1 MTGLKHIAAFVAFC
15 LTVSIVWCDDFD
27 CTHDT
32 AADEC
37 VSAQFE
43 SPGGHA
49 DPSSEAG
56 ADHHASHCS
65 CICHAPSL
73 EAAAVMLRHTPS
85 IGIIA
90 DHSPS
95 DVAPAPGRSIF
106 RPPSAS

>member
-1 MTGLKHIAAFVAFC
+1 MTGLKHIAAFAAFC

-43 SPGGHA
+43 SSGGHP

-56 ADHHASHCS
+56 GDHHASHCS
-65 CICHAPSL
+65 CICHAPSV
-73 EAAAVMLRHTPS
+73 EAAAVTTGSAPS
-85 IGIIA
+85 IGIIT
-90 DHSPS
+90 DHPPL
-95 DVAPAPGRSIF
+95 DIAAAPGRSIF